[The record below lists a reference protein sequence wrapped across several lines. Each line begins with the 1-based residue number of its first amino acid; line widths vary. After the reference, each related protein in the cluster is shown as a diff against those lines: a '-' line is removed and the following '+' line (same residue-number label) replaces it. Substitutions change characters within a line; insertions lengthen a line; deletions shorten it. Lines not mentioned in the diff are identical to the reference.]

1 MPEGRKTWTSAGCQS
16 GPRLRCLAA
25 AALVSSLL
33 PIVASAASCEG
44 AEQQLSAANE
54 ALDQGDI
61 ESAERLFSA
70 VLTAHP
76 GCSEVWLGLGRARV
90 AGGDRQTALKW
101 LSRYVEAVPD
111 SSKGLSYLAE
121 ALLGEGDYRRA
132 DSLSERALKLDAG
145 NPLALLLRGRILAM
159 KGMPREAEELL
170 EKASRLAPNDP
181 EPYFQLGTLY
191 DANQEHRKAVAQ
203 FQKVISMT
211 TKNPRAYDFL
221 ALNLEPLGRL
231 EEAEQSYRKGLRV
244 NQGPLFDGFLDY
256 NYGRFLMKQNR
267 LEEALQHLDRA
278 VEIAAGARAV
288 HFERAKLNLKLG
300 RRSEARRDAEKAL
313 ALPDPGDVILDLQ
326 VYYLLATIYTRLGE
340 KELAQKY
347 VRLSQSTKVPA
358 KARSTRSRGR

>member
-76 GCSEVWLGLGRARV
+76 GCSEVWLGLGRAQV
-90 AGGDRQTALKW
+90 AGGDSQTARKW

-181 EPYFQLGTLY
+181 EPHFQLGTLY

-300 RRSEARRDAEKAL
+300 RRSEARRDAERAL
-313 ALPDPGDVILDLQ
+313 ALPDPGGVILDLQ